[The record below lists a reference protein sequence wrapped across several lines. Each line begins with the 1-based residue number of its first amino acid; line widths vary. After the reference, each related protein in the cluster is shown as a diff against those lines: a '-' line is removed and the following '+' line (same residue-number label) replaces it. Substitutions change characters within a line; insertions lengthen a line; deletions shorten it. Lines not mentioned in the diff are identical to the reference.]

1 MTTKLAKSA
10 SNNGQIIKSW
20 LPNDRRA
27 KFFPSVAEI
36 AYDLLRIE
44 GYLGNVGL
52 GVVTATKVGNYL
64 MKMTVTSRPRGEGQI
79 FVRAS
84 AQFNIEAVSDPEIY
98 QRFFDSLSQ
107 AMFLEANKVR

>member
-27 KFFPSVAEI
+27 KFLPSVAEI

-52 GVVTATKVGNYL
+52 T
-64 MKMTVTSRPRGEGQI
+64 I
-79 FVRAS
+79 FQCNQVDL
-84 AQFNIEAVSDPEIY
+84 NV
-98 QRFFDSLSQ
+98 FFIC
-107 AMFLEANKVR
+107 

>member
-1 MTTKLAKSA
+1 MAENTGKWA

-27 KFFPSVAEI
+27 KFLPSVAEI

-52 GVVTATKVGNYL
+52 HSGL
-64 MKMTVTSRPRGEGQI
+64 KMGGETRGG
-79 FVRAS
+79 
-84 AQFNIEAVSDPEIY
+84 
-98 QRFFDSLSQ
+98 
-107 AMFLEANKVR
+107 K

>member
-27 KFFPSVAEI
+27 KFLPSVAEI

-52 GVVTATKVGNYL
+52 NRRLRAALRIKALAQSLQFSSWHPEHERNLTTNFSYKDYDFII
-64 MKMTVTSRPRGEGQI
+64 I
-79 FVRAS
+79 FRES
-84 AQFNIEAVSDPEIY
+84 Y
-98 QRFFDSLSQ
+98 R
-107 AMFLEANKVR
+107 M